1 MIATVHL
8 AYISGGYPLWA
19 LEAGLA
25 QGLFSQHGLTLEVTA
40 TGSSQAQLAGL
51 REGRFD
57 IGLQLADH
65 VVRATLQDCPMVVL
79 AAQSH
84 APDVALMAAPGVATL
99 EALKGQAIGVDGAG
113 SGYALLLRRLLRE
126 RGFGP
131 ADIVLAEVGGTQE
144 RADAL
149 RQGRV
154 RAAFVNPPLDRPLA
168 EAGFVRLTGTR
179 EAFPDYPGPVA
190 ACRREWAQGH
200 PDRASAFQS
209 AWAASWAWLLDP
221 ANAVA
226 AVAVATHRFQV
237 PQAAASAVLDRW
249 RTQGLPVIDASGMAV
264 VSDLVAEDPA
274 VSRSLS
280 DPASL
285 LWPGAA

>member
-1 MIATVHL
+1 MRL
-8 AYISGGYPLWA
+8 AYISSGYPVWA

-25 QGLFSQHGLTLEVTA
+25 QGLFAQHGLTLEVMA
-40 TGSSQAQLAGL
+40 TGSSTAQLAGL

-65 VVRATLQDCPMVVL
+65 VVRATAEGCPMVVL

-84 APDVALMAAPGVATL
+84 APDVALMAAPGAASL
-99 EALKGQAIGVDGAG
+99 EALKRQPIGVDGAR
-113 SGYALLLRRLLRE
+113 SGYALLLRRLLLS
-126 RGFGP
+126 RGFEP

-154 RAAFVNPPLDRPLA
+154 QAAFVNPPLDRGLA
-168 EAGFVRLTGTR
+168 QAGFLRLTGTR

-190 ACRREWAQGH
+190 ACRREWAQSH
-200 PDRASAFQS
+200 PEAATAFQA

-221 ANAVA
+221 AHAEEAVA
-226 AVAVATHRFQV
+226 LAAQRFDV
-237 PQAAASAVLDRW
+237 PPAAAAAVLERL
-249 RTQGLPVIDASGMAV
+249 RAQGLPVIDARGLGV
-264 VSDLVAEDPA
+264 VSALVGEDLTARTAMPEP
-274 VSRSLS
+274 S
-280 DPASL
+280 SL
-285 LWPGAA
+285 LWARGP

>member
-1 MIATVHL
+1 MATPLRL
-8 AYISGGYPLWA
+8 ACISGGYPVWA

-25 QGLFSQHGLTLEVTA
+25 QGLFVQHGLALEVTA
-40 TGSSQAQLAGL
+40 TGSSTVQLAGL

-65 VVRATLQDCPMVVL
+65 VVRATAEGCPMVVL

-84 APDVALMAAPGVATL
+84 APDVALMAAPGVASL
-99 EALKGQAIGVDGAG
+99 EALKGQPIGVDGAR
-113 SGYALLLRRLLRE
+113 SGYALLLRRLLLS

-131 ADIVLAEVGGTQE
+131 ADVMLAEVGGTQE

-154 RAAFVNPPLDRPLA
+154 QAAFVNPPLDRGLA
-168 EAGFVRLTGTR
+168 QAGFIRLTGTR

-190 ACRREWAQGH
+190 ACRREWAQAH
-200 PDRASAFQS
+200 PDVASAFQA

-221 ANAVA
+221 AHAEA
-226 AVAVATHRFQV
+226 AVALAAQRFDV
-237 PQAAASAVLDRW
+237 PQVAATAVLERL
-249 RTQGLPVIDASGMAV
+249 RTQGLPGIDAGGLGV
-264 VSDLVAEDPA
+264 VSELVGEDLAAREA
-274 VSRSLS
+274 VP

-285 LWPGAA
+285 LWPCGA